1 MRTVVPTSKPAT
13 AIFRPDCPVCR
24 KQMMLARI
32 EPAGIG
38 QDLQTF
44 ECTTCQ
50 HNEVMVVEF
59 RSEH

>member
-1 MRTVVPTSKPAT
+1 
-13 AIFRPDCPVCR
+13 
-24 KQMMLARI
+24 MMLARI

-38 QDLQTF
+38 QDLRTF